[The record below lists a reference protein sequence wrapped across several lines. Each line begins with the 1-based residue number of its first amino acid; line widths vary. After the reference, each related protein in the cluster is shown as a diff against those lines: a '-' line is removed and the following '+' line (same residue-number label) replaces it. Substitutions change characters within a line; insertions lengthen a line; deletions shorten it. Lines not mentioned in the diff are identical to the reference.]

1 MKKILLLSFLFMA
14 IIELKAQSIP
24 AKAISQTIE
33 LQQEMLDSLSAR
45 IKNAEIVGIG
55 EVSHGALEPILLRTQ
70 LIKFLVEKM
79 NFRQIL
85 IEMDDATIRPLNKY
99 LTNNAPPEK
108 KRFDFLFDSLF
119 NFTEGGAILNNEKFK
134 EQMAW
139 VKDFNMLNPNDM
151 VSMRGVDI
159 SVSFK
164 IIKEI
169 YMDSASVKLM
179 ENEFDNR
186 NIFSREGYK
195 LIKDWFI
202 REKENLK
209 IKFGEEGFKNVQM
222 DVSSYLS
229 DVKYFINGA
238 EKNRAMVTYRDS
250 IMFKNV
256 VALKTGKSILLAHN
270 GHIGKSDYVL
280 NLFRAKTLGH
290 FLAEAY
296 DDKYYAI
303 LTDYINRA
311 EVTLPKNTRYKNK
324 VFKNSKKTM
333 SYNFKTKQEFFQ
345 LLIFND
351 DPLLKNLNR
360 FLNII
365 GIDRG
370 HDVLAGEKNIF
381 DAIVLFKELTPL
393 ISDVSNK

>member
-1 MKKILLLSFLFMA
+1 MA